1 VRANG
6 EPDPRRS
13 ADHRGGSAATDW
25 SCLMDASHV
34 PAAAISSVPPTIAAM
49 AHWRSSS
56 RKPNRTG
63 SNEDEVGR
71 AVNPRAPDE
80 LPLVQKVDKIDQKL
94 DQVIEEHGAQLAE
107 HNTRIGTLERKVG

>member
-1 VRANG
+1 
-6 EPDPRRS
+6 
-13 ADHRGGSAATDW
+13 
-25 SCLMDASHV
+25 MDASYV
-34 PAAAISSVPPTIAAM
+34 LAAAISSVPPTIAAL

-56 RKPNRTG
+56 RKTNRTE
-63 SNEDEVGR
+63 SKVDEISR
-71 AVNPRAPDE
+71 AVNYRAPDE